1 MGLTAI
7 LEGLVNPIRVPPA
20 KSTPKK
26 EKSRFDS
33 PPNKD
38 STVCALAFRPR
49 FLRFQQPIQ
58 FQSVSVHRLVYPD

>member
-1 MGLTAI
+1 MSLTAI

-20 KSTPKK
+20 KSTPK
-26 EKSRFDS
+26 SRFDS

-38 STVCALAFRPR
+38 STACALAFRPR